1 MGVAIALVSIPDR
14 DSGEFQVEQMPRL
27 IRELKVSIP
36 DRDSGEFQVESARG
50 SVGETQRFNP

>member
-36 DRDSGEFQVESARG
+36 DRDSGEFQVSARDDG
-50 SVGETQRFNP
+50 GTITSFNP